1 MIMDREK
8 LMESYIEEIID
19 GMDHK
24 DLWQYVYDNMADHL
38 NRYSDE
44 ELKTEIKDY
53 YPHLLEVDTPSE
65 LDQIMSVHK
74 DHHG

>member
-24 DLWQYVYDNMADHL
+24 SMYHYVHDNLYDHL

-65 LDQIMSVHK
+65 LD
-74 DHHG
+74 

>member
-8 LMESYIEEIID
+8 LMESYIEAIID

-24 DLWQYVYDNMADHL
+24 DLWQYVYDTLADHL
-38 NRYSDE
+38 NRYSEE

-53 YPHLLEVDTPSE
+53 YPHLLEVDTSE
-65 LDQIMSVHK
+65 
-74 DHHG
+74 

>member
-8 LMESYIEEIID
+8 LMESYIEEIFN
-19 GMDHK
+19 GMDHR
-24 DLWQYVYDNMADHL
+24 DLWHFVYDTMEKNFET
-38 NRYSDE
+38 YTDE

>member
-1 MIMDREK
+1 MIMDRQK

-24 DLWQYVYDNMADHL
+24 DLWQYVYDTIEQNL
-38 NRYSDE
+38 ETYTDE